1 PAARLALFLL
11 EMAVLAPVLFYLWGY
26 VQPAYSAAVAAATNA
41 LLAAEEHGGRVTTLV
56 PAGSRIEGW
65 SALRD
70 DGQAANAYNADLLH
84 FDFVLCA
91 AIAIAFPIRGARR
104 RALAVVST
112 LAALFAFHTVALLVT
127 VENTYAN
134 VLAEVARRN
143 YSPAEASIYTWLYR
157 LFAHIGI

>member
-1 PAARLALFLL
+1 
-11 EMAVLAPVLFYLWGY
+11 
-26 VQPAYSAAVAAATNA
+26 
-41 LLAAEEHGGRVTTLV
+41 
-56 PAGSRIEGW
+56 
-65 SALRD
+65 
-70 DGQAANAYNADLLH
+70 NAYNADLLH

-157 LFAHIGI
+157 LFAHIGIQLLPAAVLGVLYVGQGGIGGGPGQPRQLALPVAPPTLSRWATRAIAIVVAAIALTLAGAGL